1 MSRHE
6 RIVLLVAILSSFV
19 AFLDGSIVNVAL
31 PAIARELGGGITTQ
45 QWVLDGYLLTLGSL
59 IMVAG
64 SLSDIFGRVRI
75 LRIGL
80 ILFGIASLLCAAAPT
95 GAVLVAARLLQGAA
109 AALLVPSS
117 LALITSTFEKGPRAG
132 AIGTWTGWTGTAF
145 VAGPLL
151 GGLLVDTVSWRL
163 VFAINVI
170 PIATTLVLLARL
182 HDPARIEART
192 PIDFP
197 GAVLVAFGLAGT
209 VFALIFQAGPG
220 WAHPMVYLPFTL
232 GLLCLAAFIWRES
245 RAKDPMMPLHL
256 FRERNFG
263 IGNLATAAFYAGISL
278 GTFIIPVFLQEA
290 AGFTAFA
297 AGLATIP
304 LTLMSLAL
312 SALFGTLAGKY
323 GPRLFM
329 SVGPVLAGTGFAL
342 MLFAEDPLDYW
353 WQILPG
359 VVVFGLGLAVTVA
372 PLTAAILGAIDPA
385 QSGIASAINNAVSRV
400 AGLLAIAVV
409 GLVTGPV
416 LDTAAFHRVVLVTAV
431 LMVVSGVVSALG
443 ISNKLHV
450 GAPPIPPEATAAC
463 YDRIVSHGLDG
474 DGQERGLQPT

>member
-1 MSRHE
+1 MIMSGHE
-6 RIVLLVAILSSFV
+6 RTVLWVAVLASFV

-95 GAVLVAARLLQGAA
+95 GAVLIAARLLQGAA

-117 LALITSTFEKGPRAG
+117 LALITSTFQEGPRAR

-151 GGLLVDTVSWRL
+151 GGLLVDTLSWRL
-163 VFAINVI
+163 VFAINVV
-170 PIATTLVLLARL
+170 PITLTMLLLAGL
-182 HDPARIEART
+182 HDPAGDGARR
-192 PIDFP
+192 PIDIP
-197 GAVLVAFGLAGT
+197 GALLAAFGLAGT
-209 VFALIFQAGPG
+209 VFALIFQHERG
-220 WAHPMVYLPFTL
+220 WADPMVYLPFIA
-232 GLLCLAAFIWRES
+232 GLACLAAFMRRE
-245 RAKDPMMPLHL
+245 AMIPHPMMPLHL

-263 IGNLATAAFYAGISL
+263 IGNLATAAFYAGITL
-278 GTFIIPVFLQEA
+278 GTFVIPVFLQEA

-297 AGLATIP
+297 AGMATIP
-304 LTLMSLAL
+304 LTIMSLAL
-312 SALFGTLAGKY
+312 SAFFGTLSGKY

-329 SVGPVLAGTGFAL
+329 SVGPVIGGIGFLL
-342 MLFAEDPLDYW
+342 MLATADPLDYW

-385 QSGIASAINNAVSRV
+385 QSGIGSAINNAVSRV
-400 AGLLAIAVV
+400 AGLLAIAAV
-409 GLVTGPV
+409 GLIAGPV
-416 LDTAAFHRVVLVTAV
+416 LDYAAFHRLVLVAAL
-431 LMVVSGVVSALG
+431 LMIGSGIVSALG
-443 ISNKLHV
+443 ISNARHA
-450 GAPPIPPEATAAC
+450 GAAPIPPEATAAC
-463 YDRIVSHGLDG
+463 HDRVVPDGPFPGLHH
-474 DGQERGLQPT
+474 T

>member
-1 MSRHE
+1 MSGHE
-6 RIVLLVAILSSFV
+6 RTVLWVAILASFV

-95 GAVLVAARLLQGAA
+95 GAVLIAARLLQGAA

-117 LALITSTFEKGPRAG
+117 LALITSTFQEGPRAR
-132 AIGTWTGWTGTAF
+132 AIGNWTGWTGTAF

-163 VFAINVI
+163 VFAINVL
-170 PIATTLVLLARL
+170 PITLTMLLLARL
-182 HDPARIEART
+182 HDPAGDGARR
-192 PIDFP
+192 PIDIP
-197 GAVLVAFGLAGT
+197 GALLAAFGLGGT
-209 VFALIFQAGPG
+209 VFALIFQHERG
-220 WAHPMVYLPFTL
+220 WGDPMVYLPFIA
-232 GLLCLAAFIWRES
+232 GLACLAAFIRREA
-245 RAKDPMMPLHL
+245 RIPHPMMPLHL

-263 IGNLATAAFYAGISL
+263 IGNLATAAFYAGITL
-278 GTFIIPVFLQEA
+278 GTFIIPVFLQES

-297 AGLATIP
+297 AGMATIP

-312 SALFGTLAGKY
+312 SAFFGTLSGKY

-329 SVGPVLAGTGFAL
+329 SVGPVVGGIGFLL
-342 MLFAEDPLDYW
+342 MLAAKDPLDYW

-385 QSGIASAINNAVSRV
+385 QSGIGSAINNAVSRV
-400 AGLLAIAVV
+400 AGLLAIAAV
-409 GLVTGPV
+409 GLIAGPV
-416 LDTAAFHRVVLVTAV
+416 LDYAAFHRVVLVAAL
-431 LMVVSGVVSALG
+431 LMIGSGIVSALG
-443 ISNKLHV
+443 ISNARPA
-450 GAPPIPPEATAAC
+450 GAPPVPPEATAAC
-463 YDRIVSHGLDG
+463 HDRVVPDGPVLGLHH
-474 DGQERGLQPT
+474 E